1 MLSAETIIS
10 RAENYLS
17 INNNRKIKDSFL
29 EKYSKCEVL
38 CRPVLRDYLKSIGE
52 FISDEEM
59 GMELQN
65 IKDALLDASY
75 IFDDNKLLTRI
86 WGKGKDKGS
95 SSCRFLRNKITHE
108 LMERA
113 LHEVVEREAELNADM
128 DKFIE
133 VLTNN

>member
-1 MLSAETIIS
+1 MLSAETIIT
-10 RAENYLS
+10 RAETYLAV
-17 INNNRKIKDSFL
+17 NDNRQIKDSFL

-38 CRPVLRDYLKSIGE
+38 CRPLLRDYLKAIGE
-52 FISDEEM
+52 YTSDEEM

-65 IKDALLDASY
+65 IKEALSDASY
-75 IFDDNKLLTRI
+75 IFEDSKLLTRI

-113 LHEVVEREAELNADM
+113 LHEVVERKDDLNADM

-133 VLTNN
+133 ILTNN

>member
-1 MLSAETIIS
+1 MLSADTIIQ
-10 RAENYLS
+10 RAETYLA
-17 INNNRKIKDSFL
+17 IDDHRQIKDSFL

-38 CRPVLRDYLKSIGE
+38 CRPLLRDYLKNIGE
-52 FISDEEM
+52 YTTDEEM

-65 IKDALLDASY
+65 IKDALSDASY
-75 IFDDNKLLTRI
+75 IFEDNKLLTRI
-86 WGKGKDKGS
+86 WGKGKEKGS

-113 LHEVVEREAELNADM
+113 LHEVVERKDDLNADM

-133 VLTNN
+133 TLTNN